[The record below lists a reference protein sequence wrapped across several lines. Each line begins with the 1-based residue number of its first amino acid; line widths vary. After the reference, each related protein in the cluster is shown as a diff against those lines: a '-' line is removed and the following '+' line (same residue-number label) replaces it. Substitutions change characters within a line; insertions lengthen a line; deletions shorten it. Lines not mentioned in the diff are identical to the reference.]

1 MRRGNVAR
9 LRDQLQA
16 AVREAEGLGDEP
28 RDVEGRGYL
37 ADASLDG
44 VVDAIATSRD
54 PITLLAGAG
63 VSMEAGLPSW
73 PTLVRRLLED
83 AAGDLQGQL
92 RRDWIDALMREGP
105 LAAAAIAENSSIEED
120 FRIDTTAW
128 RRRIRDALYRGE
140 PSAFHPAALAQEIA
154 RMKRRFHED
163 VEIVTAHYDG
173 LLEAALDE
181 ALRDAG
187 REVVSYVRGRDE
199 PDNAAAVWH
208 IHGRLML
215 RPGSRNQW
223 RKTGRLVLSE
233 ASYADVPHGEFPE
246 SFMRERL
253 KGRLCVFVGLSL
265 TDPNFIRW
273 IYRYGDP
280 SYRHVALFVR
290 QGSPQYAPE
299 VRERLEDAAR
309 VRWRRCGV
317 RACFV
322 EYFGEVAQLLH
333 EAGLRRAGIGHEPF
347 RARAAARLANGRAAL
362 ALDDSTLFQTKQQE
376 ASEWLR
382 NRLIDVRD
390 IAGGFGTDMGGEHL
404 GLALL
409 GVDHASGEVALW
421 AAHDRVFSDPGVL
434 ESRQMERDSRW
445 VAVAAATHGVAVEQD
460 PAIYAS
466 RWRAIRGVPVV
477 AAAENGDERVVCGV
491 LTLGPRSRSRGSAPA
506 TRSPAC
512 SMPSTASF
520 RDGGRNGSSSPTPSS
535 ADGILDVMAT
545 GADFGHGIHIARD
558 AAPIPDRVQKIL
570 DRAAKRADAETAKIK
585 GSSSSAKPARRAR
598 RS

>member
-1 MRRGNVAR
+1 
-9 LRDQLQA
+9 
-16 AVREAEGLGDEP
+16 
-28 RDVEGRGYL
+28 
-37 ADASLDG
+37 
-44 VVDAIATSRD
+44 
-54 PITLLAGAG
+54 
-63 VSMEAGLPSW
+63 
-73 PTLVRRLLED
+73 
-83 AAGDLQGQL
+83 
-92 RRDWIDALMREGP
+92 
-105 LAAAAIAENSSIEED
+105 
-120 FRIDTTAW
+120 
-128 RRRIRDALYRGE
+128 
-140 PSAFHPAALAQEIA
+140 
-154 RMKRRFHED
+154 MKRRFHED
-163 VEIVTAHYDG
+163 VEIVTANYDG

-181 ALRDAG
+181 ALRDDG

-347 RARAAARLANGRAAL
+347 RARAAARLANGRAAV
-362 ALDDSTLFQTKQQE
+362 ALDDSTLFQAKQQE

-404 GLALL
+404 GLALW

-491 LTLGPRSRSRGSAPA
+491 LTLTSRTPLEESRLGSANA
-506 TRSPAC
+506 ESGLLNALDRFLSG
-512 SMPSTASF
+512 
-520 RDGGRNGSSSPTPSS
+520 RGRNGSSSPTPSS